1 MENVKE
7 IAINKQPFDPKKILF
22 VFTMLFALLLIT
34 INVHAISPNWIS
46 VDEAEKQGYK
56 ISNKEVTY
64 VDIQKTTDKDG
75 KEIEN
80 VKCYNKYGQFA
91 ACRFKNH
98 DEYNPD
104 QHFPVF
110 SEHGNTQGIYESTKG
125 LTSIATN
132 IINFCIHNSICLILI
147 TASIFA
153 ICIDLFSKSKGS
165 VRV

>member
-7 IAINKQPFDPKKILF
+7 IAINKEPFDPKKILCLF
-22 VFTMLFALLLIT
+22 MMLFALLLVT
-34 INVHAISPNWIS
+34 INVHALSPNWIS
-46 VDEAEKQGYK
+46 VTEAEKQGYK
-56 ISNKEVTY
+56 ISNKEVVY
-64 VDIQKTTDKDG
+64 VDIQKTTDEEG

-80 VKCYNKYGQFA
+80 VKCYNKYGQPA
-91 ACRFKNH
+91 ACRFKDH

-147 TASIFA
+147 TASIFV

>member
-7 IAINKQPFDPKKILF
+7 IAINKEPFDPKKILCLF
-22 VFTMLFALLLIT
+22 MMLFALLLVT
-34 INVHAISPNWIS
+34 INVHALSPNWIS
-46 VDEAEKQGYK
+46 VAEAEKQGYK

-75 KEIEN
+75 KEIES

-98 DEYNPD
+98 DDYNPD

-147 TASIFA
+147 TASIFV

>member
-7 IAINKQPFDPKKILF
+7 IAITKQPFDPKKILF
-22 VFTMLFALLLIT
+22 IFMMLFALLLVT
-34 INVHAISPNWIS
+34 INVHAISPSWITIE
-46 VDEAEKQGYK
+46 EATKQGYK

-80 VKCYNKYGQFA
+80 INCYNKYGQPS

-125 LTSIATN
+125 LTSIASN

-147 TASIFA
+147 TASIFV

>member
-7 IAINKQPFDPKKILF
+7 ISISKEPFDPKKILF
-22 VFTMLFALLLIT
+22 VFMMLFALLLVT

-46 VDEAEKQGYK
+46 VTEAEKQGYK

-98 DEYNPD
+98 DDYNPD

-125 LTSIATN
+125 LTSIASN

-147 TASIFA
+147 TASIFV